1 MRIRASIQTDDP
13 EVRVGIRG
21 VTLEVPPAVLSTH
34 LMRRVEVE
42 RVIDAP
48 PEAVFA
54 RFNDHAGWSTWAG
67 AGKVSL
73 AREGTPDRNGV
84 GCVRAFESAM
94 GLQEEV
100 IEFEPPRHMAY
111 RIARGGFPLRNHR
124 GEVRFEPHAR
134 GTRLVWS
141 VEFGS
146 RIPLSERAIAHFL
159 RSMFGRL
166 LTRFEER
173 GMVRSATT

>member
-1 MRIRASIQTDDP
+1 M
-13 EVRVGIRG
+13 
-21 VTLEVPPAVLSTH
+21 EVPPAVLSTH

>member
-1 MRIRASIQTDDP
+1 MESEGLPARAGGRP
-13 EVRVGIRG
+13 H
-21 VTLEVPPAVLSTH
+21 VLSTH
-34 LMRRVEVE
+34 TMRRVEVE
-42 RVIDAP
+42 RIIEAP

-54 RFNDHAGWSTWAG
+54 RYTDHAGWSTWAG

-111 RIARGGFPLRNHR
+111 RIARGGFPIKDHR

-146 RIPLSERAIAHFL
+146 RIPLSERLLARFL
-159 RSMFGRL
+159 RTMFGRL
-166 LTRFEER
+166 LARFER
-173 GMVRSATT
+173 HGMAPSAAT

>member
-1 MRIRASIQTDDP
+1 MQ
-13 EVRVGIRG
+13 
-21 VTLEVPPAVLSTH
+21 
-34 LMRRVEVE
+34 RVEVE
-42 RVIDAP
+42 RVIEAP

-54 RFNDHAGWSTWAG
+54 RFNDHAGWSAWAG
-67 AGKVSL
+67 AGKISL

-100 IEFEPPRHMAY
+100 TEFEPPRRMTY
-111 RIARGGFPLRNHR
+111 RIVRGGFPITNHR
-124 GEVRFEPHAR
+124 GEVLFEPHAR

-141 VEFGS
+141 VDFAS
-146 RIPLSERAIAHFL
+146 RIPFSERAIARFL

-173 GMVRSATT
+173 GMVRSAAA

>member
-1 MRIRASIQTDDP
+1 
-13 EVRVGIRG
+13 
-21 VTLEVPPAVLSTH
+21 
-34 LMRRVEVE
+34 MRRVEVE
-42 RVIDAP
+42 RVIEAP

-54 RFNDHAGWSTWAG
+54 RFNDHAGWSAWAG

-100 IEFEPPRHMAY
+100 VEFDPPRRMAY
-111 RIARGGFPLRNHR
+111 RIVRGGFPIKNHR
-124 GEVRFEPHAR
+124 GEVCFEAHAR
-134 GTRLVWS
+134 GTRIVWS

-146 RIPLSERAIAHFL
+146 RIPFSERAIASFL
-159 RSMFGRL
+159 RRMFGRL
-166 LTRFEER
+166 LGRFEQR
-173 GMVRSATT
+173 GMLHSAAA

>member
-1 MRIRASIQTDDP
+1 
-13 EVRVGIRG
+13 
-21 VTLEVPPAVLSTH
+21 
-34 LMRRVEVE
+34 MRRVEVE
-42 RVIDAP
+42 RVIEAP

-54 RFNDHAGWSTWAG
+54 RFNDHAGWSAWAG
-67 AGKVSL
+67 AGRVSL

-100 IEFEPPRHMAY
+100 TEFEPPHRMTY
-111 RIARGGFPLRNHR
+111 RIVRGGFPIKNHR
-124 GEVRFEPHAR
+124 GEVRFEPDAR

-146 RIPLSERAIAHFL
+146 RIPFSEGAIARFL
-159 RSMFGRL
+159 RRMFGRL

-173 GMVRSATT
+173 GMVRSAAA

>member
-1 MRIRASIQTDDP
+1 
-13 EVRVGIRG
+13 
-21 VTLEVPPAVLSTH
+21 LEVPPAVLSTH